1 MKPIIEPVSRSV
13 LMRELKPAYLLRVTN
28 NAGNEIYD
36 FVAAECPNVMKEIGR
51 LREWAFRS
59 AGGGTG
65 KEIDIDELD
74 TVEGGYR
81 QLIVWD
87 PAAKEIIGGYRY
99 IISDSENPEHLS
111 TEHYFVFND
120 NFRREVLPYTIEL
133 GRSFVHPNYQNTRIN
148 AKGLYAMDNLWDGL
162 GSIIVNNPEKLFFFG
177 KVTMY
182 GHYNTEARN
191 ILIYFLHKYFPD
203 RHGYVE
209 PRYPVVLNIDR
220 EAMERLFSGED
231 YKEDYKILVRELRER
246 GEFIPPMIHSY
257 MNLSPSMQVFSTVTN
272 PDFGDVEETGILVT
286 IADMYPHKTERHTK
300 GIIKVFKP
308 LRKLRASTQL
318 VIDEVVEHTVPVV
331 KVGLR
336 RRKAERISKKK
347 IKAEK

>member
-300 GIIKVFKP
+300 GIVKMLKP
-308 LRKLRASTQL
+308 LLKLRTSTQL
-318 VIDEVVEHTVPVV
+318 VIDEVVERAAPAV
-331 KVGLR
+331 KVGFR